1 MSDKLRVG
9 ILGGTGMVGQRFIS
23 LLENHPWFEVV
34 VIAASPRSAG
44 KTYEEAVGGR
54 WKMQTPMPEAVKK
67 IVVRNVNE
75 VENVSKDVDFV
86 FSAVDMTKEEIK
98 KIEEEYAKTETPVV
112 SNNSA
117 HRWTPD
123 VPMIVPE
130 INPEHLEVIES
141 QKKRLGTKR
150 GFVCVKPNCS
160 IQSYAPALTAWRKFE
175 PTVVVAT
182 TYQAISGAGKTF
194 KDWPEM
200 EHNIIPYIGGEE
212 EKSEQE
218 PLRLWGKV
226 VDGKIEKAQ
235 TPLITSQ
242 CIRVPVLD
250 GHTAAAFVNFKQKPT
265 KEELIQALVE
275 FKGAPQELNL
285 PSAPKQFIQYLEE
298 DDRPQVALDVNY
310 ENGFGVSI
318 GRLREDSYFDWKFDH
333 YLVVEK
339 WYDDRIFDP
348 YQWEFIDGTIEFS
361 ETPEKAVQRV
371 VEEKTG
377 LSVLVDKPLYTW
389 GFTVGEVC
397 SVGIAF
403 ECTSQSEEVILAED
417 LNDFKW
423 VTKEELSE
431 VITNQAVLKDIEEM
445 KSEMCMS

>member
-23 LLENHPWFEVV
+23 LLDGHPWFQVV
-34 VIAASPRSAG
+34 TIAASPRSAG

-54 WKMQTPMPEAVKK
+54 WTMQTPMPEAVKHI
-67 IVVRNVNE
+67 IVKNVNDIE
-75 VENVSKDVDFV
+75 AVSSEVDFV
-86 FSAVDMTKEEIK
+86 FSAVDMTKDEIR
-98 KIEEEYAKTETPVV
+98 KIEEDYAKAEIPVV

-130 INPEHLEVIES
+130 INPEHLEVIAS
-141 QKKRLGTKR
+141 QKKRLGTSR
-150 GFVCVKPNCS
+150 GFICVKPNCS
-160 IQSYAPALTAWRKFE
+160 IQSYAPALTAWRQFE

-218 PLRLWGKV
+218 PLRLWGQVK
-226 VDGKIEKAQ
+226 DGVIVKAQ

-250 GHTAAAFVNFKQKPT
+250 GHTAAAFVNFAKEVT
-265 KEELIQALVE
+265 KEELVKALVD
-275 FKGAPQELNL
+275 FKGEPQVLGL
-285 PSAPKQFIQYLEE
+285 PSAPKQFIQYLED

-310 ENGFGVSI
+310 ERGFGVSI
-318 GRLREDSYFDWKFDH
+318 GRIRKDAYFDWKF
-333 YLVVEK
+333 V
-339 WYDDRIFDP
+339 
-348 YQWEFIDGTIEFS
+348 
-361 ETPEKAVQRV
+361 
-371 VEEKTG
+371 G
-377 LSVLVDKPLYTW
+377 LSHN
-389 GFTVGEVC
+389 TVRGAA
-397 SVGIAF
+397 GG
-403 ECTSQSEEVILAED
+403 
-417 LNDFKW
+417 
-423 VTKEELSE
+423 
-431 VITNQAVLKDIEEM
+431 AVLMAELLKAKGYIEA
-445 KSEMCMS
+445 K